1 MTELE
6 PILQNKE
13 GLEDRY
19 FFDMERVKTIFTE
32 TEEND
37 CAVSVHGSRFPKYFH
52 TVAHFLLLIF
62 HQYQEK
68 KYGKFEKYTLE
79 EWKEY
84 NETLYADVTGTN
96 YEKSFANPVFAK
108 ETLGE
113 TFSKSLCTLYTELRS
128 QIVYLFEDKLFHLTI
143 STELFLEIYFL
154 LEDEAVSEKEVHHA
168 IQSYFADYVEV
179 LLEDRLKDTFDP
191 ARSFATNIIMERDL
205 SDLSYLYAFGEYITE
220 NEWKTAEYLNR
231 LTEQEIEDMAF
242 TFTDGYRRGF
252 ELYRIDLSKKHSV
265 NIRYHLGFERMIRAV
280 IRQFEAL
287 GLKPVIYRAGIS
299 IGDRNLRGKAGYFG
313 AVPNKQYEYD
323 HRMDD
328 ALFFDKAYADKRLQC
343 QKTLFEHYK
352 ALLNDFAGPAVM
364 ETFGELPFNPVKRPE
379 AVHYSEKQQKWKKEY
394 QAEAGILTNQYIP
407 GEETSFSII
416 SYPLPEIGKYYA
428 EIFKDTIRV
437 NTLDQKKYLEIQNA
451 IIAALD
457 QGEYVTI
464 TGRGENKTKLT
475 VALTPLKN
483 PEKETKFENC
493 LADVN
498 IPLGEVFTSP
508 KLKGTEGM
516 LHVTKVFLND
526 LEYHDLTLHFTD
538 GIVTDYSCRNFS
550 SEEENKRYILEN
562 VLFHHQ
568 TLPMGEFAIGTNTTA
583 YTMGKKYG
591 ISHLLP
597 ILIAEKTG
605 PHFAVG
611 DTCFSHE
618 EDLVTYNP
626 DGKQMIAK
634 ENDFSLLRHTEPN
647 KAYFNCH
654 TDITIPYD
662 ELGDILIH
670 TENGGEIPLIKEG
683 RFVLP
688 GTEGLNE
695 PLTSF

>member
-6 PILQNKE
+6 QILQNKKE
-13 GLEDRY
+13 LEDRY
-19 FFDMERVKTIFTE
+19 FFAMERVKSILEE
-32 TEEND
+32 TKRSD
-37 CAVSVHGSRFPKYFH
+37 CAVAVHGSGFPKYFH
-52 TVAHFLLLIF
+52 AVADFLLLIF
-62 HQYQEK
+62 QQFQEK
-68 KYGKFEKYTLE
+68 KSGKFERYTLE
-79 EWKEY
+79 DWKSC
-84 NETLYADVTGTN
+84 NTTLYTDVTGTN

-113 TFSKSLCTLYTELRS
+113 VFSKSLCALYTELRS
-128 QIVYLFEDKLFHLTI
+128 QIVYLFEDKLFPLTV
-143 STELFLEIYFL
+143 STELFLEIYCL
-154 LEDEAVSEKEVHHA
+154 LEDETASEKDVRHA
-168 IQSYFADYVEV
+168 IHSYFSDYMELFV
-179 LLEDRLKDTFDP
+179 EDRLKDTFDP
-191 ARSFATNIIMERDL
+191 DRDFAVNIIMERDL
-205 SDLSYLYAFGEYITE
+205 SDLSYLYAFGEFITE
-220 NEWKTAEYLNR
+220 NERKTAEYLNS
-231 LTEQEIEDMAF
+231 LTEQEIDDMAF

-252 ELYRIDLSKKHSV
+252 ELYRIDLAKKHTV

-299 IGDRNLRGKAGYFG
+299 IGERNLRGKAGYFG

-328 ALFFDKAYADKRLQC
+328 ALFFDKAYADRRLQC
-343 QKTLFEHYK
+343 QKNLFEHYK
-352 ALLNDFAGPAVM
+352 TLLNDFAGPAVM
-364 ETFGELPFNPVKRPE
+364 ETFGELPFNPVKRPD
-379 AVHYSEKQQKWKKEY
+379 ALHYSEKQQKWKKEY

-416 SYPLPEIGKYYA
+416 SYPLPEIGENYTD
-428 EIFKDTIRV
+428 IFHETIRV
-437 NTLDQKKYLEIQNA
+437 NTLDQEKYLEIQNA

-464 TGRGENKTKLT
+464 TGRGENKTRLT

-508 KLKGTEGM
+508 KLKGTEGV

-538 GIVTDYSCRNFS
+538 GVVTDYSCKNFS
-550 SEEENKRYILEN
+550 SDEENKRYILEN

-583 YTMGKKYG
+583 YTMGKKFG

-670 TENGGEIPLIKEG
+670 TENGGEIALIKEG
-683 RFVLP
+683 RFVLA

-695 PLTSF
+695 SLNQ

>member
-1 MTELE
+1 MTEPE
-6 PILQNKE
+6 KTIQNRE
-13 GLEDRY
+13 LSETRY
-19 FFDMERVKTIFTE
+19 AFDLERVKTIWEE
-32 TEEND
+32 TKETD
-37 CAVSVHGSRFPKYFH
+37 CTVSVHGPGFPRYFH
-52 TVAHFLLLIF
+52 KTADFLLLIYE
-62 HQYQEK
+62 QYQNK
-68 KYGKFEKYTLE
+68 VQGKFEEYTLE
-79 EWKEY
+79 DWKKSNQE
-84 NETLYADVTGTN
+84 LYADVTGAN
-96 YEKSFANPVFAK
+96 YETSFANPVYAR
-108 ETLGE
+108 EALGME
-113 TFSKSLCTLYTELRS
+113 FSKTLCSLYTELRS
-128 QIVYLFEDKLFHLTI
+128 QIVYLFEDKLFHLCS

-154 LEDEAVSEKEVHHA
+154 LEDGTTTEKEVRHA
-168 IQSYFADYVEV
+168 IYSYFSDYMEPF
-179 LLEDRLKDTFDP
+179 LEERLKDTFDP
-191 ARSFATNIIMERDL
+191 SRNFAADIIMNSDL
-205 SDLSYLYAFGEYITE
+205 SDLSYLYRFGEYITE
-220 NEWKTAEYLNR
+220 NEIKTAEYLNT
-231 LTEQEIEDMAF
+231 LTEQEIHDMAF

-252 ELYRIDLSKKHSV
+252 DLYQIDISKKHTV
-265 NIRYHLGFERMIRAV
+265 NIRFHLGFERMIRA
-280 IRQFEAL
+280 IIKQFGAL

-299 IGDRNLRGKAGYFG
+299 IGERNLRGKAGYFG
-313 AVPNKQYEYD
+313 AAPNKQYEYD

-328 ALFFDKAYADKRLQC
+328 VLFFDKAYADKRLQC
-343 QKTLFEHYK
+343 QKHLFEHHK

-364 ETFGELPFNPVKRPE
+364 ETFGEVPFNPVKRKE
-379 AVHYSEKQQKWKKEY
+379 ALYYSEKQQKWKKEY

-416 SYPLPEIGKYYA
+416 SYPLPEIGEKYK
-428 EIFKDTIRV
+428 EIFKETIRV
-437 NTLDQKKYLEIQNA
+437 NTLDQEKYLHIQNA
-451 IIAALD
+451 IIDALD
-457 QGEYVTI
+457 LGTHVTI
-464 TGRGENKTKLT
+464 TGRGANKTSLT
-475 VALTPLKN
+475 VALAPLKH
-483 PEKETKFENC
+483 PEKETRFENC

-508 KLKGTEGM
+508 KLKGTEGT

-526 LEYHDLTLHFTD
+526 LEYHDLTLCFTD
-538 GIVTDYSCRNFS
+538 GVVTDYSCKNFS

-562 VLFHHQ
+562 VLFHHK

-670 TENGGEIPLIKEG
+670 KENGEKIPLIRDG

-688 GTEGLNE
+688 GTEELNKA
-695 PLTSF
+695 LLS